1 MLKIAENMDFKQKKI
16 IYLNYFDYEPYILFF
31 TLLN

>member
-1 MLKIAENMDFKQKKI
+1 MLKIAENMDFNQKKI
-16 IYLNYFDYEPYILFF
+16 INLNYFDYEPYILFF